1 MTALR
6 EQLFAEAFSELVARA
21 SSEPFVSLREI
32 DRRPNPRKPTSA
44 SPRSLYSDLD
54 AALAGRDLDPVIDLP
69 RILSDGG
76 DAEIGVERR
85 RRSREDC
92 QPLS

>member
-1 MTALR
+1 MTPARRRAALR
-6 EQLFAEAFSELVARA
+6 EQLFAEAFAQQLVARA

-32 DRRPNPRKPTSA
+32 DGHPDPRKPTSA

-54 AALAGRDLDPVIDLP
+54 AALAGRDFGPGIDLL

-85 RRSREDC
+85 RSR
-92 QPLS
+92 P